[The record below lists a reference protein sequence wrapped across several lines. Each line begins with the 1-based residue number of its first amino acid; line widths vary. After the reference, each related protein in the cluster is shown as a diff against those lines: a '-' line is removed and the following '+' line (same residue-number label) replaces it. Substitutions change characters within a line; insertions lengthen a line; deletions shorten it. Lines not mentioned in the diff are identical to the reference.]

1 MHWRQP
7 ESSAKIER
15 LARAFCS
22 GDQDAALLCQAR
34 VLAVNELA
42 LRAVREQ
49 KLAMIE
55 RLRDPTAASPAH
67 RDDSLRQA
75 RARLKEGKCADKK
88 IKELIPLLAE
98 KYKDR
103 LPPVPPNIRFIDR
116 NEIILS
122 HLTELLELTGAT
134 EEENRIEDAKPQNER
149 QEREQCQEREEE
161 YDAMEKA
168 AADLTR
174 LERYERRAWS
184 RYRRALCDFIETQ
197 RQLDLDGIVTPR

>member
-67 RDDSLRQA
+67 RDNSLRKA
-75 RARLKEGKCADKK
+75 RARLKEGNA
-88 IKELIPLLAE
+88 L
-98 KYKDR
+98 
-103 LPPVPPNIRFIDR
+103 
-116 NEIILS
+116 
-122 HLTELLELTGAT
+122 
-134 EEENRIEDAKPQNER
+134 
-149 QEREQCQEREEE
+149 
-161 YDAMEKA
+161 
-168 AADLTR
+168 
-174 LERYERRAWS
+174 RR
-184 RYRRALCDFIETQ
+184 R
-197 RQLDLDGIVTPR
+197 